1 MIREAHIGI
10 GLYGNEGLRAA
21 QTSDVSIGE
30 FRFLH
35 RLLFFHGMHA
45 YVRSSELILYF
56 IYKNVIC
63 TMPHLFYTHWN
74 LFSGQ
79 TIFEEWYIAGY
90 NAVYTN
96 ITTLFRGTSDI
107 IIHPDLDGEDLVFEL
122 PKLYYIG
129 QMKTIFSLKNFIM
142 WSLMGVF

>member
-1 MIREAHIGI
+1 
-10 GLYGNEGLRAA
+10 
-21 QTSDVSIGE
+21 
-30 FRFLH
+30 
-35 RLLFFHGMHA
+35 
-45 YVRSSELILYF
+45 
-56 IYKNVIC
+56 
-63 TMPHLFYTHWN
+63 MPHLFYTHWN

-107 IIHPDLDGEDLVFEL
+107 IVHPDLDGEELVFEL

-129 QMKTIFSLKNFIM
+129 QMKTIFNLKNFLIWSFLGAFQSVFTTIIPLMAFNESNIM
-142 WSLMGVF
+142 D